1 MVPWAQPS
9 LHPKRH
15 VNRFRRFFTAH
26 HRVCHYFTMNHY
38 VFPQKLPLPIGR
50 PGPPSN
56 TCYIWPTLVI
66 IPNAISIGSAVF
78 VWAPNGT
85 STKDCQWGRKPPK
98 LPLHVGILLPRQRRT
113 KPRAQATCTKKIA
126 RDCMHGWFVRY
137 PRGPTDTRT
146 DSSSQ
151 YFTTAPTSEV
161 NNWINKRSVHP
172 ILLNRIELKKRFTWA
187 NRNLFSKIGML

>member
-9 LHPKRH
+9 PHPKRH

-38 VFPQKLPLPIGR
+38 VFPQKLPLPLGR

-85 STKDCQWGRKPPK
+85 STKNCQWGRKPPK

-113 KPRAQATCTKKIA
+113 KPRAQATCTKKLLEIA
-126 RDCMHGWFVRY
+126 CMVGSWNILVDRQTHRQTAHHNTSPLL
-137 PRGPTDTRT
+137 PR
-146 DSSSQ
+146 
-151 YFTTAPTSEV
+151 A
-161 NNWINKRSVHP
+161 K
-172 ILLNRIELKKRFTWA
+172 
-187 NRNLFSKIGML
+187 